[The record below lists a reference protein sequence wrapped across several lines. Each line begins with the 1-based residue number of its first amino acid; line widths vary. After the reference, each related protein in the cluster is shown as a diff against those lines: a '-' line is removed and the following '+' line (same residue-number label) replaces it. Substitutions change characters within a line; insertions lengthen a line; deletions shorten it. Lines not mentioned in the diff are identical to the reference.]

1 MMAGVRYIKKSNST
15 TEIFQIHCARQQRP
29 SGSEKRFYFMM
40 ASELDLKGTFKSSM
54 SHKVMWEKE
63 NHKVYF
69 MLLLSI
75 ECYIIESFQSFSLIL
90 L

>member
-1 MMAGVRYIKKSNST
+1 MICSKNIKFEYKFFFRT
-15 TEIFQIHCARQQRP
+15 HCARQQRP

-63 NHKVYF
+63 NHKVNF
-69 MLLLSI
+69 MLYLSI
-75 ECYIIESFQSFSLIL
+75 EYFNIESFQSFF
-90 L
+90 